1 MRSALAALLLAAL
14 LVGCGSTHRST
25 LPTPSATTRISTST
39 NSRSS
44 RATTASAYVAPVTVI
59 ELVPPLAKYSVYVD
73 KLLGLL
79 RTQVGALRSAIR
91 GGEIPAA
98 ELEWSKAYFTWLELG
113 QDDDAYGAF
122 GELGQQIDGLA
133 AGLPHT
139 VANPNFTGFHKVEL
153 GLWRD
158 HDIHAATTDSARLA
172 ALVAKLTPTRVQHD
186 LPLTATS
193 LDSWVLRCHEILEDA
208 IRDSLTQDDDYG
220 SDSDL
225 TSLTADVNATYE
237 MLNVLGP
244 AIRARRRQIAP
255 DAATDLRTIAQ
266 AIVKAGGPSRHR
278 DLRTLP
284 RRERQALDSATGAA
298 AEALAP
304 VSEILQIAVV
314 GS

>member
-1 MRSALAALLLAAL
+1 MRFALAALLLAAL

-39 NSRSS
+39 SSRSGD
-44 RATTASAYVAPVTVI
+44 ATAASAYVAPVTVI

-79 RTQVGALRSAIR
+79 RTQVGALRGAIR
-91 GGEIPAA
+91 GGALPAA
-98 ELEWSKAYFTWLELG
+98 ELDWSKAHFTWLELG
-113 QDDDAYGAF
+113 QDDAAYGAF

-139 VANPNFTGFHKVEL
+139 VANPNFTGFHRVEL
-153 GLWRD
+153 DLWKH
-158 HDIHAATTDSARLA
+158 HDIQAATADSARLA
-172 ALVAKLTPTRVQHD
+172 ALVEKLSPTIVQHD

-208 IRDSLTQDDDYG
+208 IRDSLSQDDDYG
-220 SDSDL
+220 SNSDL
-225 TSLTADVNATYE
+225 TSLAADVNATYE

-244 AIRARRRQIAP
+244 AITARRPQIVP
-255 DAATDLRTIAQ
+255 DAARDLRTVAR
-266 AIVKAGGPSRHR
+266 AIVRAGGPSRYR

-284 RRERQALDSATGAA
+284 LRERQALDSATGAA
-298 AEALAP
+298 AETLAP
-304 VSEILQIAVV
+304 VSEILQVAVA

>member
-1 MRSALAALLLAAL
+1 MRSALVALLLAAL

-39 NSRSS
+39 NSSS
-44 RATTASAYVAPVTVI
+44 GHATAASAYVAPVTVI

-73 KLLGLL
+73 KLLGVL
-79 RTQVGALRSAIR
+79 RTQVGALRGAIR
-91 GGEIPAA
+91 RGALPVA
-98 ELEWSKAYFTWLELG
+98 ELDWSRAHFTWLELG
-113 QDDDAYGAF
+113 QDDAAYGAF
-122 GELGQQIDGLA
+122 GELGQQIDGIA
-133 AGLPHT
+133 AGLPNT
-139 VANPNFTGFHKVEL
+139 IGNPNFTGFHRVEL
-153 GLWRD
+153 DLWKD
-158 HDIHAATTDSARLA
+158 HNLPAATADSTHLA
-172 ALVAKLTPTRVQHD
+172 ALVAKLSPTLVQHD

-237 MLNVLGP
+237 MLDVLGP
-244 AIRARRRQIAP
+244 AIRARRPQIVP
-255 DAATDLRTIAQ
+255 DAARDLRTIAQ

-278 DLRTLP
+278 NLRTLP
-284 RRERQALDSATGAA
+284 LRERQALDSATGAA
-298 AEALAP
+298 AETLAP
-304 VSEILQIAVV
+304 VSEILQISVV